1 MMAAMVL
8 ELSPEQ
14 IELVKSPLGQRLFL
28 EGPAGT
34 GKTTVGVERLLHL
47 LQRGIPAGSII
58 SFVPQRTLGLPYYRA
73 IHDPKA
79 GMGGV
84 VDVVTVGG
92 LARRMVELFWPLVAE
107 EAGFGRPDQP
117 PTFLTL
123 ETAQY
128 YMARVVR
135 PLLEEERY
143 FDTVTIQRNRIYSQI
158 LDTLNKAVLV
168 GFPYTEIGQRLKAA
182 WIGDEA
188 QLNVYD
194 NVQDCVQRFRDYCVE
209 NNLLDFSLQL
219 DVFINHLW
227 SHERCRGYLL
237 DRYQHLIVDNVE
249 EFTPSDHD
257 LLRDWL
263 PNCQSALLIYD
274 DLAGYRSFLGADPLT
289 AYALKKQCD
298 VHMTLSESFVTPAN
312 MRAFEKH
319 LSQVMERPS
328 NSNAHG
334 DPRSVLE
341 FEYKRFHP
349 EMIDWVA
356 KKVAHLVH
364 KQDVPA
370 GEIVILAPY
379 LSDALRFALRNSL
392 ETEGIL
398 VQSHRPSRSML
409 EEPATRCVLTWASL
423 AHPDWGFPGTHI
435 DVAHALQQ
443 TIEGIDLVRAQLLA
457 ETLYR
462 VADDGPQ
469 LLSFDQLQHEMQ
481 ERVTYLF
488 GGRYE
493 RLRIWI
499 NDYKSREPEPL
510 DHCISRLFGEVL
522 SQVGYGF
529 HRNFDAAKV
538 VANLVESIQKF
549 RQVTAPHPLDED
561 TPVGKEYFQLLQDGV
576 IAAQYV
582 QSWTQQADDAVLLA
596 PAYTFLLNNRPVDY
610 QFWLNVSSSGWGER
624 ILQPLTHAHVL
635 SRRWKVGA
643 PWTDKDEVE
652 TNQDAMHRLLLG
664 LLRRCRKKV
673 YLGLS
678 ELDEQGL
685 DQRGALLST
694 MQQLLRNLAGEEDVD
709 DL

>member
-1 MMAAMVL
+1 MMAPMVL

-14 IELVKSPLGQRLFL
+14 TELVKSPLGRQIFL

-47 LQRGIPAGSII
+47 LQQGVPADSIL

-73 IHDPKA
+73 IRDPKA
-79 GMGGV
+79 GAGGV

-92 LARRMVELFWPLVAE
+92 LARRMVELFWPLVVE
-107 EAGFGRPDQP
+107 EAGFGQPDQP

-135 PLLEEERY
+135 PLLEQERY

-168 GFPYTEIGQRLKAA
+168 GFPHTEIGQRLKAA
-182 WIGDEA
+182 WLGDES

-194 NVQDCVQRFRDYCVE
+194 NVQDCVQRFHDYCVG

-219 DVFINHLW
+219 DVFVNHLW
-227 SHERCRGYLL
+227 PHERCRSYLL
-237 DRYQHLIVDNVE
+237 NRYKHLIVDNVE

-257 LLRDWL
+257 FLRDWL
-263 PNCQSALLIYD
+263 PHCESALLIYD

-289 AYALKKQCD
+289 AYDLKKQCD
-298 VHMTLSESFVTPAN
+298 LHATLDESFVTSTA
-312 MRAFEKH
+312 MQSFEKH

-328 NSNAHG
+328 GASASG
-334 DPRSVLE
+334 DPRAVLE

-349 EMIDWVA
+349 EMVDWVA
-356 KKVAHLVH
+356 AKVARLVH
-364 KQDVPA
+364 EAEVPA

-379 LSDALRFALRNSL
+379 LSDALRFALRNRL
-392 ETEGIL
+392 EAEDVP

-409 EEPATRCVLTWASL
+409 EEPATQCLLTWASL
-423 AHPDWGFPGTHI
+423 AHPDWGFPPTHI

-443 TIEGIDLVRAQLLA
+443 TIADIDLVRAQLLA

-462 VADDGPQ
+462 VDDDGPQ
-469 LLSFDQLQHEMQ
+469 LRSFDQLKHEMQ
-481 ERVTYLF
+481 ERVTYLL

-493 RLRIWI
+493 GLRIWI

-510 DHCISRLFGEVL
+510 DHGISRLFGEVL

-538 VANLVESIQKF
+538 VANLVESIRKF
-549 RQVTAPHPLDED
+549 RKVTELHPLDED
-561 TPVGKEYFQLLQDGV
+561 TPVGKEYFQLVQDGV

-582 QSWTQQADDAVLLA
+582 QSWTQQANDAVLLA

-610 QFWLNVSSSGWGER
+610 QFWLNVSSSGWWER

-635 SRRWKVGA
+635 SRQWEVDK

-652 TNQDAMHRLLLG
+652 TNQDSMHRLLLG

-685 DQRGALLST
+685 DQRGALLSVI
-694 MQQLLRNLAGEEDVD
+694 QQILRNLAGEEDVD
-709 DL
+709 GV